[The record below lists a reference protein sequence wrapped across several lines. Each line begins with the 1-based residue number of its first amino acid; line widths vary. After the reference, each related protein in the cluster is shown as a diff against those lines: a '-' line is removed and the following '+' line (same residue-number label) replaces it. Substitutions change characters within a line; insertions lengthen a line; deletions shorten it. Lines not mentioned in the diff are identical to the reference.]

1 MEYLQHDCDVIFERI
16 AAGNQPE
23 PQQQQEQD
31 SADEDAAAAGQQQQ
45 QQRRRGSQATATAAA
60 AAAASAGGGPG
71 SSGYWGFGDIDLSE
85 PYDITLRG
93 PEGLTSFE
101 PPSRLGSQSQ
111 GFADSGSQGLGHA
124 SSGVLARGG
133 SVGSWGLV
141 GGTQPEVFEDW
152 EDEEGL
158 GAFDLTELE
167 VLALRTTS
175 GTGITNAADSTLHA
189 AGTEGSAGQQQQQ
202 QQQQGREGVG
212 NGDPETNTPSAAAAA
227 DEYDQQ
233 QQQQQQQFSESVGAA
248 ATGGGCHPSGSDDAA
263 VDWMS
268 HPEDDVMAAVSDGHH
283 DDVIDGMSH
292 PSQDDVTSLSP
303 CGGVELEGE
312 GAAVAAAAAAAAA
325 AIATPPPSPP
335 PQEPLTVRQGKK
347 RPLEPSA
354 AAVGSE
360 GDSEG
365 EQLLPFHIP
374 GEDQQQQQRQ
384 QRRRVLTELFG
395 EPTPLMTDDDVSK
408 NRVSH
413 VWGLVPG
420 GGGGGARPAGG
431 QKGFGQLLPRGKIR
445 KKTKDPTQK
454 R

>member
-1 MEYLQHDCDVIFERI
+1 
-16 AAGNQPE
+16 
-23 PQQQQEQD
+23 
-31 SADEDAAAAGQQQQ
+31 
-45 QQRRRGSQATATAAA
+45 
-60 AAAASAGGGPG
+60 
-71 SSGYWGFGDIDLSE
+71 
-85 PYDITLRG
+85 
-93 PEGLTSFE
+93 
-101 PPSRLGSQSQ
+101 
-111 GFADSGSQGLGHA
+111 
-124 SSGVLARGG
+124 LARGG
-133 SVGSWGLV
+133 SLGSWGLV

-175 GTGITNAADSTLHA
+175 GTGITNPGDSALHA

-202 QQQQGREGVG
+202 QQGGEGVG
-212 NGDPETNTPSAAAAA
+212 SGGPETNTPSAAAAA
-227 DEYDQQ
+227 ADEYD

-268 HPEDDVMAAVSDGHH
+268 HPDQGEDDVMAAVSDGHH
-283 DDVIDGMSH
+283 DDVIEGMSH
-292 PSQDDVTSLSP
+292 PPQDDVTSLLP
-303 CGGVELEGE
+303 GGVEGEGE
-312 GAAVAAAAAAAAA
+312 GAAVAAA

-354 AAVGSE
+354 PAAAAAAAAAAGSE

-374 GEDQQQQQRQ
+374 EDQQQQQRQ

-408 NRVSH
+408 NRVSQH
-413 VWGLVPG
+413 LEAEITPCGVALALLAPPRLRGLGLRVH
-420 GGGGGARPAGG
+420 
-431 QKGFGQLLPRGKIR
+431 LP
-445 KKTKDPTQK
+445 PPLQSP
-454 R
+454 